1 MKNLIERRSA
11 IQSTTSRE
19 QLYQLM
25 HDIAMEERFNFRSD
39 FGYQHNADTARMQG
53 KHGVAELFMLANKKA
68 RAFL

>member
-1 MKNLIERRSA
+1 MKNLIERRNA
-11 IQSTTSRE
+11 IESTTSRE

-53 KHGVAELFMLANKKA
+53 KHGIAELFMLANKKA

>member
-25 HDIAMEERFNFRSD
+25 HDMAMEERFNFRSD

-53 KHGVAELFMLANKKA
+53 KHGIAELFMLANKKA

>member
-19 QLYQLM
+19 QLYRLM

-39 FGYQHNADTARMQG
+39 FGYQHNADAARMQS
-53 KHGVAELFMLANKKA
+53 KHGIAELFMLANKKA
-68 RAFL
+68 SAFL

>member
-19 QLYQLM
+19 QLYRLM

-53 KHGVAELFMLANKKA
+53 KHGIAELFMLANKKA